1 MIKEYLTPKSRQVV
15 VNIPEEFI
23 NKRIELLIIPMHKMT
38 SHNSSTRLSG
48 MLEKNFKAAEN
59 IPIPKEIKIDKLMN
73 EINNALP

>member
-23 NKRIELLIIPMHKMT
+23 NTGIELLIIPMHKIT
-38 SHNSSTRLSG
+38 SHNASIRLSG

-59 IPIPKEIKIDKLMN
+59 IPVPKNIKIDKLMN
-73 EINNALP
+73 EMNNALP